1 VARATL
7 RDLRPKA
14 KAALAQGSA
23 PGPDWGMKRILPALA
38 PVLLLSAC
46 LGAGVPRESD
56 TETCPASQYGD
67 LIGQPE
73 SAIDSIDYDKPIRSY
88 PYGHRPMTTDH
99 RPERMNFEL
108 SPDGIILRITC
119 G

>member
-1 VARATL
+1 
-7 RDLRPKA
+7 
-14 KAALAQGSA
+14 
-23 PGPDWGMKRILPALA
+23 MKRIIPALA

-46 LGAGVPRESD
+46 LGAGVPSAG

-67 LIGQPE
+67 LIGQPA
-73 SAIDSIDYDKPIRSY
+73 SAAEDIAYGPRRSY
-88 PYGHRPMTTDH
+88 VYGHQPLTTDH
-99 RPERMNFEL
+99 RPERLNIEL